1 MISRNHLINNI
12 SGIVITAA
20 RNIFRIFDPQFIK
33 SHYCKMF
40 LRLFKE
46 GVIFAVNSVI
56 VNKLRTFLSL
66 FGITIGIFSIISVFT
81 VLDWMEKS
89 IKDSISTLGDNV
101 IYVQKFPWS
110 FDPNLAWWDIIKWP
124 SIDERDFQAIQK
136 KSTKTDAACLA
147 VFQPEKIKYKK
158 NIANDVTVGA
168 VTMEFEEVRSFEM
181 ANGRYFSP
189 FEASTGK
196 NVAIIGA
203 TIAERLFEKTDPVGK
218 EITIA
223 GFRTTVIGVFKKEG
237 KGGISD
243 SGMDELT
250 IIPFSFGKTFINMRN
265 RFIES
270 QLMIKAKPGVQIQEL
285 DDETTMIL
293 RAARRLQPDEIN
305 NFSVNRAS
313 LLSQGFDA
321 VFVGINIGGWVIGG
335 FSILVG
341 GFGIA
346 NIMFVS
352 VRERTNII
360 GIQKALGAK
369 RFFILQQFLVESVL
383 LSVIGGLLGVLM
395 IFVSTLVINY
405 LYELNMHLTMA
416 NMFLAIFISGIIGV
430 VAGYAPAYSAAK
442 MNPVEAI
449 GFSF

>member
-1 MISRNHLINNI
+1 
-12 SGIVITAA
+12 
-20 RNIFRIFDPQFIK
+20 
-33 SHYCKMF
+33 MF
-40 LRLFKE
+40 FRLFKE
-46 GVIFAVNSVI
+46 GFIFAFNSVI

-89 IKDSISTLGDNV
+89 IRDSISSLGDNV
-101 IYVQKFPWS
+101 LYVQKFPWS

-124 SIDERDFQAIQK
+124 SISDDDYQAIIK
-136 KSTKTDAACLA
+136 KSTKAESVCLLA
-147 VFQPEKIKYKK
+147 SQSKQIRYKK
-158 NIANDVTVGA
+158 NIASDLAVAA
-168 VTMEFEEVRSFEM
+168 VTTEFENVRSFEID
-181 ANGRYFSP
+181 NGRYFSP
-189 FEASTGK
+189 FESSSGK

-203 TIAERLFEKTDPVGK
+203 VIAEKLFEKTDPVGK
-218 EITIA
+218 EIVIS
-223 GFRTTVIGVFKKEG
+223 GFKTKVIGVFRKEG

-243 SGMDELT
+243 NGMDEVTLV
-250 IIPFSFGKTFINMRN
+250 PMNFGKSFINMRN
-265 RFIES
+265 RFIET
-270 QLMIKAKPGVQIQEL
+270 QLMIKSKEGVTADEL
-285 DDETTMIL
+285 SDETTMIL
-293 RAARRLQPDEIN
+293 RAARRLHPGEIN
-305 NFSVNRAS
+305 NFSINKAS

-321 VFVGINIGGWVIGG
+321 VFAGINIGGWVIGG
-335 FSILVG
+335 FAILVG

-383 LSVIGGLLGVLM
+383 LSVIGGLLGILM
-395 IFVSTLVINY
+395 IFLATLVINY
-405 LYELNMHLTMA
+405 LYDLNIYLTVA
-416 NMFLAIFISGIIGV
+416 NVFLAIFISGIIGV
-430 VAGYAPAYSAAK
+430 VAGYAPAYAAAK

>member
-1 MISRNHLINNI
+1 
-12 SGIVITAA
+12 
-20 RNIFRIFDPQFIK
+20 
-33 SHYCKMF
+33 MF

-46 GVIFAVNSVI
+46 GFIFAVNSII

-81 VLDWMEKS
+81 VLDWMAKS
-89 IKDSISTLGDNV
+89 IHESIATLGDNV
-101 IYVQKFPWS
+101 IYVEKWPWS
-110 FDPNLAWWDIIKWP
+110 FDRNLAWWDIVKWP
-124 SIDERDFQAIQK
+124 SISKDDYEAILNR
-136 KSTKTDAACLA
+136 STKASAACFS
-147 VFQPEKIKYKK
+147 VMQPKQLKYNK
-158 NIANDVTVGA
+158 NLANDITIWA
-168 VTMEFEEVRSFEM
+168 ATQEFQNIRSSEI
-181 ANGRYFSP
+181 ANGRFFSP
-189 FEASTGK
+189 EESASGR
-196 NVAIIGA
+196 NVAIIGSV
-203 TIAERLFEKTDPVGK
+203 IAERLFEKAEPVGK
-218 EITIA
+218 YVSIDGNKA
-223 GFRTTVIGVFKKEG
+223 LVIGVFKKEG

-243 SGMDELT
+243 SGMDELVLV
-250 IIPFSFGKTFINMRN
+250 PLNFGKTFINMKN
-265 RFIES
+265 KFIDA
-270 QLMIKAKPGVQIQEL
+270 LVMIKAREGVQIEEL
-285 DDETTMIL
+285 TDETTMIL
-293 RAARRLQPDEIN
+293 RAARRLQPDELT

-321 VFVGINIGGWVIGG
+321 VFAGIKIGGWVIGG
-335 FSILVG
+335 FAILVG

-395 IFVSTLVINY
+395 IFIGTQIINY
-405 LYELNMHLTMA
+405 LYDLNIYLTLA
-416 NMFLAIFISGIIGV
+416 NTILAIIISGVIGV
-430 VAGYAPAYSAAK
+430 VAGYAPAYAAAG

>member
-1 MISRNHLINNI
+1 MF
-12 SGIVITAA
+12 
-20 RNIFRIFDPQFIK
+20 FR
-33 SHYCKMF
+33 
-40 LRLFKE
+40 LLKE
-46 GVIFAVNSVI
+46 GFVFAVNSI
-56 VNKLRTFLSL
+56 FVNKLRTFLSL

-89 IKDSISTLGDNV
+89 IRDSISTLGDNV
-101 IYVQKFPWS
+101 IYVDKWPWG
-110 FDPNLAWWDIIKWP
+110 FEPNLNWWDIIKWP
-124 SIDERDFQAIQK
+124 AISDNDYQAVLN
-136 KSTKTDAACLA
+136 KSTKTAATC
-147 VFQPEKIKYKK
+147 F
-158 NIANDVTVGA
+158 TVGQNKQLKYQKNSASDATIWA
-168 VTMEFEEVRSFEM
+168 VTHEFQDIRTFEI
-181 ANGRYFSP
+181 ADGRYFSP
-189 FEASTGK
+189 EESASGK

-203 TIAERLFEKTDPVGK
+203 VISERLFEKADPIGK
-218 EITIA
+218 QFTIA
-223 GFRTTVIGVFKKEG
+223 GKRTSVIGVFKKEG

-243 SGMDELT
+243 SGLDEITVVPLN
-250 IIPFSFGKTFINMRN
+250 FAKSFINMRN
-265 RFIES
+265 NFLDATII
-270 QLMIKAKPGVQIQEL
+270 IKAKAGVPVEEL
-285 DDETTMIL
+285 TDETIMIL

-305 NFSVNRAS
+305 NFSINRAS
-313 LLSQGFDA
+313 LIAKSFDA

-383 LSVIGGLLGVLM
+383 LSLIGGLLGVLM
-395 IFVSTLVINY
+395 IFIASLVINY
-405 LYELNMHLTMA
+405 LYDLNMYLTMA
-416 NMFLAIFISGIIGV
+416 NVMLALFISGIIGV